1 MKKISVSLL
10 LFFGLLSFLQSQNV
24 DSIKV
29 EQTGE
34 MIKIHYKILNSNSYQ
49 LFRVTVFCSIN
60 GGLKSELKSLSG
72 DFGEN
77 VVGGRT
83 EYMVLWD
90 VLKDVEEVRSVDF
103 SVRAELIR
111 DDSPKIIDK
120 TQSDWKNKRFYV
132 LPTMHEGK
140 GVLYGIRLAYM
151 GSFGVSWKI
160 VTGKIEQYNSS
171 GISDFHTSLDLTKRV
186 INNKGFQ
193 FHIMAGIA
201 VGKLELDIPENA
213 FANFPGYE
221 VGAILAIRR
230 VALSY
235 GFNHYSDKS
244 KPENIPSRTNFQNF
258 GIGVRF

>member
-1 MKKISVSLL
+1 MKSIFTL
-10 LFFGLLSFLQSQNV
+10 LFIFSGIFTFVSAQTV
-24 DSIKV
+24 DSIKI
-29 EQTGE
+29 EQSGE
-34 MIKIHYKILNSNSYQ
+34 MIKIHYKILNSSSYQ

-83 EYMVLWD
+83 DYMVLWD
-90 VLKDVEEVRSVDF
+90 VLKDVDEVKSVDF
-103 SVRAELIR
+103 SVRAELLK
-111 DDSPKIIDK
+111 DDSPKLVDK
-120 TQSDWKNKRFYV
+120 TQSDWKIKRFYI
-132 LPTMHEGK
+132 LPTLHEGK
-140 GVLYGIRLAYM
+140 GVLYGVRLAYM

-171 GISDFHTSLDLTKRV
+171 GISDFHTSFDLTKRI
-186 INNKGFQ
+186 INYKGFQ
-193 FHIMAGIA
+193 FHIMAGFA
-201 VGKLELDIPENA
+201 VGKLELDIPENS

-221 VGAILAIRR
+221 IGAILAIKR

-244 KPENIPSRTNFQNF
+244 KPENIPSRDNFQNF